1 MIRTL
6 QFLLASASVTTA
18 TIYPLLSFNQSV
30 LVRVAGI
37 SCGILAI
44 SLHRGGLFQPIVQLN
59 DQKKALRKD
68 IKKLESK
75 LTLLRRTLQATSTEK
90 EKEFK
95 QREEELTNKEQNLI
109 KQLEELATS
118 KQTELAEREEALI
131 QAEKDLEEQINAA
144 NEELQVDKEKFLKEQ
159 EGIIA
164 QYKSTIDLLES
175 ELDEMRSL
183 LAQYEAPALPEG
195 SSFEII
201 LVRRC
206 MELLLQ
212 KGVVC
217 EFKGV
222 AVDPDGY
229 VVARLKPQD
238 GGQKAVEKW
247 ANHLHIEMELAEPP
261 TFDTLRGAVQVWMKP
276 QEMVRLPHIPLGEPS
291 PNPPLNPSP
300 NPPNLRVVRSE
311 VSDNSTESTTQQ
323 QPRKQTKEFTE
334 DLLTFVEPSAKL
346 PPFGAIRQ
354 IERDWVGYLFCFRE
368 PRITSQKE
376 IIFRI
381 WGYKSGDSNGY
392 RNARS
397 RLHTILSDAGI
408 EIKRRAVNE

>member
-1 MIRTL
+1 M
-6 QFLLASASVTTA
+6 LASANVTTA
-18 TIYPLLSFNQSV
+18 AVYPLLNFNQSV

-44 SLHRGGLFQPIVQLN
+44 SLHRGGLFQPIIQLN
-59 DQKKALRKD
+59 NQKWTLRKAV
-68 IKKLESK
+68 KKLESDIVLLNRK
-75 LTLLRRTLQATSTEK
+75 LQDTATAK

-95 QREEELTNKEQNLI
+95 QREEELTEREQKLI
-109 KQLEELATS
+109 QQLEELANA
-118 KQTELAEREEALI
+118 KQVELAKREEELT

-144 NEELQVDKEKFLKEQ
+144 NEELEVDKKKFLKEQ
-159 EGIIA
+159 EAIIA

-175 ELDEMRSL
+175 EIDELRSL

-206 MELLLQ
+206 MELLLE
-212 KGVVC
+212 KRVVC

-229 VVARLKPQD
+229 VVARVKPQD
-238 GGQKAVEKW
+238 GGQKAIEKW

-261 TFDTLRGAVQVWMKP
+261 TFDTLRGAVQIWMKP
-276 QEMVRLPHIPLGEPS
+276 QEMVKLPHVPNGS

-311 VSDNSTESTTQQ
+311 VGNDFPESTPPQ

-334 DLLTFVEPSAKL
+334 DLMTFVEPSSKL

-381 WGYKSGDSNGY
+381 WGYKSGDSSGY
-392 RNARS
+392 KSARA
-397 RLHTILSDAGI
+397 RLHTILTDGGV
-408 EIKRRAVNE
+408 EVPRRKTNE

>member
-1 MIRTL
+1 
-6 QFLLASASVTTA
+6 LLTSANVASAA
-18 TIYPLLSFNQSV
+18 LYPLLNFNQSV

-37 SCGILAI
+37 SCGVLAI
-44 SLHRGGLFQPIVQLN
+44 SLHRGGLFQPITQLN
-59 DQKKALRKD
+59 NQKWTLRKEV
-68 IKKLESK
+68 KKLESNIVLLNRK
-75 LTLLRRTLQATSTEK
+75 LQDTATAK

-95 QREEELTNKEQNLI
+95 QREQELTDKEEKLTQ
-109 KQLEELATS
+109 QLEELATT
-118 KQTELAEREEALI
+118 KEAELNEREQALT
-131 QAEKDLEEQINAA
+131 QAEKDLEEQIQAA
-144 NEELQVDKEKFLKEQ
+144 NEELQADKEKFLKEQ
-159 EGIIA
+159 ENIVA
-164 QYKSTIDLLES
+164 QYQSKIELLES
-175 ELDEMRSL
+175 ELDDMRSL

-206 MELLLQ
+206 MELLLE
-212 KGVVC
+212 KRVVC

-222 AVDPDGY
+222 GVDPDGY

-238 GGQKAVEKW
+238 GGQKAIEKW

-276 QEMVRLPHIPLGEPS
+276 QEMVKLPRVPFAEPS
-291 PNPPLNPSP
+291 PNPPPNPSP
-300 NPPNLRVVRSE
+300 TPPNLRVVRSE
-311 VSDNSTESTTQQ
+311 VSNELPESTTGQ

-334 DLLTFVEPSAKL
+334 DLLTFVEPSTKL
-346 PPFGAIRQ
+346 PPYGAIRQ
-354 IERDWVGYLFCFRE
+354 IERDWVGFLYYFRE

-381 WGYKSGDSNGY
+381 WGHKSGDSNGY
-392 RNARS
+392 RSARA

-408 EIKRRAVNE
+408 EVRRKVNE